1 MCIRDRMSIGYI
13 FYFLFNYGLAL
24 ITYVALYATVG
35 AIFDN
40 PQDAQSGV
48 WPLMLLIMIPFF
60 IALGLESNS
69 QTSLAIITSLLPFAS
84 LIVMP
89 ARILMVE
96 VPMWQV
102 LLAIVINV
110 VVLIGIFKLAGKIYR
125 IGILL
130 TGKKP
135 KWSEV
140 FRWLKLSN

>member
-1 MCIRDRMSIGYI
+1 MPQMSIGFI
-13 FYFLFNYGLAL
+13 FYFLFNYTIAL

-48 WPLMLLIMIPFF
+48 WPLLMLIMIPFF
-60 IALGLESNS
+60 IALGLESNAQS
-69 QTSLAIITSLLPFAS
+69 TFALVTSLVPFSSLL
-84 LIVMP
+84 VMP
-89 ARILMVE
+89 ARMILVE
-96 VPMWQV
+96 VPVWQIFLSV
-102 LLAIVINV
+102 VINI

-140 FRWLKLSN
+140 FSWLRMSS

>member
-1 MCIRDRMSIGYI
+1 MAINVINNDSI
-13 FYFLFNYGLAL
+13 
-24 ITYVALYATVG
+24 
-35 AIFDN
+35 
-40 PQDAQSGV
+40 
-48 WPLMLLIMIPFF
+48 F

-110 VVLIGIFKLAGKIYR
+110 VVLIGIFKLAGKFI
-125 IGILL
+125 
-130 TGKKP
+130 
-135 KWSEV
+135 E
-140 FRWLKLSN
+140 